1 MVPAAGSESE
11 SGQPPKRQKAGP
23 PADSADQLQESG
35 GSLDNGS
42 ASMRQALAAHR
53 LGADVDAALLQK
65 PRSMLGLCFSDIG
78 SK

>member
-42 ASMRQALAAHR
+42 ASMRQAAHR
-53 LGADVDAALLQK
+53 LA
-65 PRSMLGLCFSDIG
+65 C
-78 SK
+78 